1 VPGGVATTA
10 NVSFGYDAA
19 GHRTSM
25 SDGMGSVTYSYN
37 NLGQLNWETRNFT
50 GVGSYTLTYG
60 YNLAGE
66 LSSILNPWGAQVN
79 PSVAAEILLCVG
91 ILTSWI
97 GSKNQIKDAQETAKN
112 LITESVTYFESVTD
126 VMKIAAARTE
136 IAYCYW
142 REGELNEARIMLRE
156 ALKKL
161 TTEGTTRARALL
173 KLTTVE
179 CSAAR
184 YDEGLGILTDNSAL
198 FQKVRNH
205 TVKGSYHTEF
215 AIILRNLAKSEKK
228 DEYLKRAISEFQMAD
243 QEFKLARNPV
253 FRSDLKNNFALVLAN
268 LSRFKEAHKYLSEAR
283 RLSVGFKDKART
295 AQYDES
301 AAQVFIAEGKFKD
314 AEAVARKAIAALE
327 KSGHH
332 CMMAEALI
340 TQGIALARSG
350 KIERA
355 QFIFQQA
362 IQTALQVNA
371 LNMAGLATLAIE
383 EVDQLSPATLQ
394 AAYQQAREWLADSK
408 NQDVLRR
415 LNEAASQVVASL
427 GGELSTE
434 EANEILFTKRC
445 DLQDRMLKYENTLI
459 KQALA
464 QANDSVT
471 HAASLLGVSYQ
482 ALCYMIESR
491 HRSLIKDRTPI
502 RRRAKKN

>member
-1 VPGGVATTA
+1 MKIALPKIHTSHPITNDEAVRSCQTA
-10 NVSFGYDAA
+10 LEHKDREDYALSQDVMRDLWKGI
-19 GHRTSM
+19 
-25 SDGMGSVTYSYN
+25 
-37 NLGQLNWETRNFT
+37 GQRPDISGLHP
-50 GVGSYTLTYG
+50 
-60 YNLAGE
+60 A
-66 LSSILNPWGAQVN
+66 
-79 PSVAAEILLCVG
+79 VAAEVLFCVG

-112 LITESVTYFESVTD
+112 LITESITYFEQVTD

-142 REGELNEARIMLRE
+142 RDGELNEARIMLRE

-173 KLTTVE
+173 KLTVVE
-179 CSAAR
+179 CSAGR
-184 YDEGLGILTDNSAL
+184 YDEALGILTDNEAL
-198 FQKVRNH
+198 FQKLKNH
-205 TVKGSYHTEF
+205 TVKGVYHSEL
-215 AIILRNLAKSEKK
+215 AIILRNLARSEKK

-243 QEFKLARNPV
+243 QEFKLARNRV
-253 FRSDLKNNFALVLAN
+253 FRVDVKNNFALVLAN
-268 LSRFKEAHKYLSEAR
+268 LSRFKEAHNYLREAR
-283 RLSVGFKDKART
+283 RLSVSFRDKART
-295 AQYDES
+295 AQIDES

-314 AEAVARKAIAALE
+314 AEGVARKAVGALE

-350 KIERA
+350 RTERA

-362 IQTALQVNA
+362 IQTALRVDA
-371 LNMAGLATLAIE
+371 LNMAGLATLALIE

-408 NQDVLRR
+408 SRDVLRR
-415 LNEAASQVVASL
+415 LNHVASRVVASL
-427 GGELSTE
+427 GGELTTE
-434 EANEILFTKRC
+434 EANEILFTKPC

-464 QANDSVT
+464 QANGSVT
-471 HAASLLGVSYQ
+471 HTASLLGMSYQ
-482 ALCYMIESR
+482 ALCYVLESR
-491 HRSLIKDRTPI
+491 HKSLLKDRTPI
-502 RRRAKKN
+502 RRRAKKNQ